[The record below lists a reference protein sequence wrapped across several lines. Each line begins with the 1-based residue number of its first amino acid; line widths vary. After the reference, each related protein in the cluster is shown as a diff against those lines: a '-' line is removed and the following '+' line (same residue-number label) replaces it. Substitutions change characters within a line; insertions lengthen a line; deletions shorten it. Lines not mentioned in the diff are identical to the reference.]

1 MRRKA
6 TRKIQTVRI
15 VYPDTGIGLENDAR
29 IVASVLEGEGMRVE
43 RRAVPIEYGGSFVLR
58 AAGRVFRLFG
68 DAAGAALYRYLC
80 AAVRPFSRDAVD
92 LTVFLQRVFHT
103 YVPSGR
109 RSIVIPNPEW
119 FNPDWAWHLRV
130 VDAVACKTHHAVG
143 LLAPYSRRVDFVGFA
158 SLDRDPDALSRVA
171 PTETPATALWLH
183 HASAGLQKGTQAVLA
198 AWAKHPD
205 WPTLTVLQHKNA
217 PLGSDS
223 ANVRYIARRLSE
235 AEMVEYSRTHAVHLC
250 PSESEGYGHSIVEAM
265 SCAALVLTTDGAPM
279 NELVEPDRG
288 VLVAT
293 GPPRADKL
301 GIRFTVRTEDVEAA
315 VVRALALDP
324 EELYR
329 LRVNAR
335 RYFDS
340 TLPQFSSRLLAL
352 LTRL

>member
-29 IVASVLEGEGMRVE
+29 IVASVLESAGLRVE
-43 RRAVPIEYGGSFVLR
+43 RRAVPIGCGGSFVLR
-58 AAGRVFRLFG
+58 AAGRAFRLFG
-68 DAAGAALYRYLC
+68 DAAGAALYRWLC
-80 AAVRPFSRDAVD
+80 AALRPFSRDVVD

-103 YVPSGR
+103 YAPASR

-130 VDAVACKTHHAVG
+130 VDAVACKTLHAVD
-143 LLAPYSRRVDFVGFA
+143 LLTRYSRRVEFIGFT
-158 SLDRDPDALSRVA
+158 SLDRDPDALSRIK
-171 PTETPATALWLH
+171 PTETALWLH

-205 WPTLTVLQHKNA
+205 WPMLTVLQHKNA
-217 PLGSDS
+217 PLGADA

-235 AEMVEYSRTHAVHLC
+235 PEMIEHARRHAVHIC
-250 PSESEGYGHSIVEAM
+250 PSESEGYGHSLVEAM

-279 NELVEPDRG
+279 NELVKPDRG

-293 GPPRADKL
+293 GPPRPDKL
-301 GIRFTVRTEDVEAA
+301 GIRYLIRDDDVEAA
-315 VVRALALDP
+315 VIRALALDP
-324 EELYR
+324 GELYR

-340 TLPQFSSRLLAL
+340 TLPRFRSRLLAL